1 MKTFEAQ
8 PLGFEYKFDGKICRY
23 TPDFLIT
30 LHEKS
35 QKYVEVKPY
44 SKIANPEFRARFV

>member
-1 MKTFEAQ
+1 M
-8 PLGFEYKFDGKICRY
+8 CRY